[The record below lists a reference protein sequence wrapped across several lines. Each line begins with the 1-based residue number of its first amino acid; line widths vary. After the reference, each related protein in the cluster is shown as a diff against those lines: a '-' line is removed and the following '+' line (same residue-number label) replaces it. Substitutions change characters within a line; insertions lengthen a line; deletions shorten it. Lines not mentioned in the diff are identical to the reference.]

1 MWQFQTK
8 KNRLPLGENSNERL
22 EAATDH
28 QSGTRVTLV
37 YNPLEQGRDVSV
49 VFKQVDQSI
58 MS

>member
-37 YNPLEQGRDVSV
+37 YNPLE
-49 VFKQVDQSI
+49 
-58 MS
+58 